1 MIRVK
6 NKRKS
11 KPEKN
16 DIYIGR
22 GSVLGNPFTHLE
34 IDKTKAEF
42 HCSSREESIFSYE
55 KYNPSSPTHN
65 PNNPILGLM
74 QADTATLSDG
84 IAVVSGIIQ
93 MNTTGLGS
101 SGTKVY
107 VDSTGSLVGG
117 RPSTGAAI
125 YVGVVAIQATK
136 PLGGMIVVQT
146 KGNGTWGALK
156 DGLS

>member
-55 KYNPSSPTHN
+55 KY
-65 PNNPILGLM
+65 
-74 QADTATLSDG
+74 
-84 IAVVSGIIQ
+84 IISKIENKDQ
-93 MNTTGLGS
+93 EICKELNRIFYL
-101 SGTKVY
+101 
-107 VDSTGSLVGG
+107 
-117 RPSTGAAI
+117 
-125 YVGVVAIQATK
+125 
-136 PLGGMIVVQT
+136 
-146 KGNGTWGALK
+146 ALK
-156 DGLS
+156 QDINLVCFCKPKSCQGDIIKRILDEKLNHLNNLFS